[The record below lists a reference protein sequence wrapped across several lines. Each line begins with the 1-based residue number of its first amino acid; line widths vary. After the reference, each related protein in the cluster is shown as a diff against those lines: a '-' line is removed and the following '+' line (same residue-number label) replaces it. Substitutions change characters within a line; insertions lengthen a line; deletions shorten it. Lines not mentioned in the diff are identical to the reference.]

1 MIKNTPHKIIKTSL
15 FLLLI
20 STFYLL
26 NVNSLQAQSSSG
38 LSAIPPRLEINVQ
51 PDGSTSHI
59 IKVRN
64 ESKETKTITTE
75 VQDFIVENNQGT
87 PLIIEA
93 NQENNRWA
101 ASSWIQ
107 ISPSTV
113 KLKPGETKALT
124 LTVLPPANA
133 LPGGHYVMI
142 LHTPETFSSLSS
154 TGASIKTQ
162 VGTLVYITIP
172 GDIKQ
177 AALLQSFTSPKFS
190 EFGPIDFNSNIKNL
204 SDIHIKPVGAIN
216 VTNFLG
222 RKISSLELNPNN
234 INIFPYTSRDFET
247 QLEKKWLFGRY
258 KAELKAFYGTN
269 GGLISSAIYF
279 WVIPWR
285 LIILLIITIIIALT
299 LIKVIKNKPK
309 NKKDSN
315 LDEVAELEQE
325 LADLKKKYKDR

>member
-20 STFYLL
+20 LTFYLL
-26 NVNSLQAQSSSG
+26 NANYLQAQSSSG
-38 LSAIPPRLEINVQ
+38 LSAIPPRLELTVQ
-51 PDGSTSHI
+51 PDGSASQV

-75 VQDFIVENNQGT
+75 IQDFIVQNSQGT
-87 PLIIEA
+87 PIIIES

-113 KLKPGETKALT
+113 ELKPGETKALT

-133 LPGGHYVMI
+133 LPGGHYAMI
-142 LHTPETFSSLSS
+142 LHTPENDLSLSS
-154 TGASIKTQ
+154 TGSSVKTQ

-177 AALLQSFTSPKFS
+177 SALLQSFTSPKFS
-190 EFGPIDFNSNIKNL
+190 EFGPIDFEATIKNL

-234 INIFPYTSRDFET
+234 INIFPYTSRDFQT
-247 QLEKKWLFGRY
+247 QLQKKWLFGRY
-258 KAELKAFYGTN
+258 KAELKSFYGTN
-269 GGLISSAIYF
+269 GGLISSATYF

-285 LIILLIITIIIALT
+285 LIILLVITITIILV
-299 LIKVIKNKPK
+299 LIKVLKNKPK
-309 NKKDSN
+309 KGSD
-315 LDEVAELEQE
+315 LDEVAELEKE
-325 LADLKKKYKDR
+325 LSDLKKKYKDQ